1 MNRILFAILLSIVLL
16 GTTFSH
22 GYSYQNFYQNMSSID
37 LQIIET
43 RVIPINYWIR
53 EPGDFSD
60 IIIIKFDISNIGSER
75 FSIKKDMFRIDVLDP
90 RLQERSDKELRYAE
104 LMIDNF
110 FPEYSEDFKLRFQD
124 TPFSHGFEE
133 CTLLNEL
140 LTANQTKTLH
150 VCFDVRQLWNG
161 EKLDLNGP
169 KQYYLIMNDNKA
181 ATSCPNCKKIKL
193 ESTDDDNDHQ
203 VTETD
208 FIPPLKQVRMR
219 VVSDKVTCSSEKI
232 LVIKPDKV
240 TPSCVFYDTAQKL
253 VTRGWHISR
262 SSN

>member
-1 MNRILFAILLSIVLL
+1 M

-43 RVIPINYWIR
+43 EVIPINYWIR

-60 IIIIKFDISNIGSER
+60 IIIIKFDINNIGSEK
-75 FSIKKDMFRIDVLDP
+75 FLIKKDMFRIDVLDP
-90 RLQERSDKELRYAE
+90 RLQERSDKELRYSE
-104 LMIDNF
+104 LMVDNY

-124 TPFSHGFEE
+124 TVFSHGFEE

-140 LTANQTKTLH
+140 LHANKTKTLH
-150 VCFDVRQLWNG
+150 VCFDVRQLWNN
-161 EKLDLNGP
+161 EKLDLDGP

-181 ATSCPNCKKIKL
+181 STSCPNCKKIKL
-193 ESTDDDNDHQ
+193 ESTNENNHL

-208 FIPPLKQVRMR
+208 FIAPLKQVRMGIAP
-219 VVSDKVTCSSEKI
+219 DKVTCAPDKT
-232 LVIKPDKV
+232 LVIKPDKI
-240 TPSCVFYDTAQKL
+240 TPSCVFQDTAQKL
-253 VTRGWHISR
+253 TARDWHFVNSL
-262 SSN
+262 N